1 MEKNIFE
8 VAAREKY
15 RFPFNGS
22 ISVEDLYDLT
32 VRQLDSIYKTLNVE
46 VKKADEDSLLEVKTP
61 IAEELDNKIN
71 IIKYVV
77 SYKLAAV
84 EKAQKAEEI
93 AQKKQRI
100 MELISDKQ
108 DEELKSKSTE
118 ELEELLK
125 SLDNQ

>member
-32 VRQLDSIYKTLNVE
+32 VRQLDSIYKTLNAE

-61 IAEELDNKIN
+61 IAEELNNKIN

-77 SYKLAAV
+77 SYKLAEV

>member
-32 VRQLDSIYKTLNVE
+32 VRQLDSIYKTLNAE

>member
-32 VRQLDSIYKTLNVE
+32 VRQLDSIYKTLNAE

-77 SYKLAAV
+77 SYKLAEV
-84 EKAQKAEEI
+84 EKAQKAKEI

>member
-32 VRQLDSIYKTLNVE
+32 VRQLDSIYKTLNAE

-77 SYKLAAV
+77 SYKLAEV